1 MDATANRNPETKQEK
16 IRRLQHVFIESAS
29 NDVGAL
35 GADLDMAGADFHG
48 SEQGERLRKVAHD
61 LRGCGAAYGFMA
73 LGEAAGC
80 LEDSYRSE
88 DSPENLKPLVEKL
101 EDAIGRAKAALEQA
115 VASSTR

>member
-1 MDATANRNPETKQEK
+1 MDATANRSPETKQEK
-16 IRRLQHVFIESAS
+16 IRRLQRVFIESAS
-29 NDVGAL
+29 NDVAAL
-35 GADLDMAGADFHG
+35 GVDLGSAGEDYHG

-88 DSPENLKPLVEKL
+88 DSPQKLKSLVENL

-115 VASSTR
+115 MATSAG